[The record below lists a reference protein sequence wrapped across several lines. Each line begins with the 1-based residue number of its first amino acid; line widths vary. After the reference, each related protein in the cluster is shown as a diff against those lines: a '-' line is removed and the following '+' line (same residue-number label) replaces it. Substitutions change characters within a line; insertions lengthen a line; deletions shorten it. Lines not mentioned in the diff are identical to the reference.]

1 MKKTISGIRGIV
13 GDDLSVAD
21 VMEFCSNFCMLGNSK
36 CVIARDTRPSGA
48 MLKEAACAAM
58 LQNGTDVMDL
68 GIAPTPVVFWE
79 ARRCGA
85 GVIVTSSHNPL
96 EWNGLKFI
104 VKGRGINSEQLRVVD
119 TKQNMSKVKHGSEFP
134 LDSLY
139 VDNAAKTI
147 ASRCENEVVVDIGGG
162 AAVGTAPELLKKL
175 GCTVH
180 TINENPSNTGRGPD
194 PTVDPLTQLV
204 DASSKHGLGFAFDLD
219 GDRMVLVV
227 DGKKQS
233 PDATLALGVAK
244 ALDLGIKKFT
254 LSIDTSIAVEKII
267 LKGGGEL
274 TRSRVGEA
282 NVVEEMHRTGARA
295 GLAREAA
302 LIVCTVPSFF
312 SSSGGAYAA
321 PPPMSTTTSFS
332 HLLAIVFAALST
344 YRESSGNSEPCFTFD
359 MFCFVSTTRS
369 CSEFIPRPFT
379 MNLRPFHS
387 SGLCDD
393 VTMTPAPHL
402 LASQK
407 TTGVGAIPKSITSV
421 PFCNMAAHAASFSIA
436 PLGLVSRAITH
447 FELPSIQKLL
457 QNSITSATERS
468 SPTMPR
474 IPEMVFFIRF
484 YPQRFFINSNRLLL
498 RLGSSVR

>member
-13 GDDLSVAD
+13 GKDLSVVD
-21 VMEFCSNFCMLGNSK
+21 VMEFCSNFCMLANSK

-79 ARRCGA
+79 AKRCGA

-119 TKQNMSKVKHGSEFP
+119 TKQNMPKIKHGSEFP

-139 VDNAAKTI
+139 VDNAAKMV
-147 ASRCENEVVVDIGGG
+147 AGKCENKVVVDIGGG
-162 AAVGTAPELLKKL
+162 AAVNTAPDLLKKL

-180 TINENPSNTGRGPD
+180 MINENPSNTKRGPD

-204 DASSKHGLGFAFDLD
+204 DASSKYGLGFAFDLD

-244 ALDLGIKKFT
+244 ALDLGIRKFT
-254 LSIDTSIAVEKII
+254 LSIDTSIAVERII
-267 LKGGGEL
+267 LNGGGEL

-282 NVVEEMHRTGARA
+282 NVVEEMRRTGARA
-295 GLAREAA
+295 GGEG
-302 LIVCTVPSFF
+302 
-312 SSSGGAYAA
+312 SSGGFILPEFNYCRDAA
-321 PPPMSTTTSFS
+321 ATMEYKQVPSDS
-332 HLLAIVFAALST
+332 FAA
-344 YRESSGNSEPCFTFD
+344 
-359 MFCFVSTTRS
+359 CFVLYLQQ
-369 CSEFIPRPFT
+369 PFLQHYLHVQAGILSHVLSLACFVLYQQHAT
-379 MNLRPFHS
+379 VQSLFH
-387 SGLCDD
+387 
-393 VTMTPAPHL
+393 VPL
-402 LASQK
+402 L
-407 TTGVGAIPKSITSV
+407 
-421 PFCNMAAHAASFSIA
+421 
-436 PLGLVSRAITH
+436 
-447 FELPSIQKLL
+447 
-457 QNSITSATERS
+457 
-468 SPTMPR
+468 
-474 IPEMVFFIRF
+474 
-484 YPQRFFINSNRLLL
+484 
-498 RLGSSVR
+498 

>member
-119 TKQNMSKVKHGSEFP
+119 TKQNMPKVKHGSEFP

-162 AAVGTAPELLKKL
+162 AAIGTAPELLKKL

-194 PTVDPLTQLV
+194 PTVDSLTQLV

-282 NVVEEMHRTGARA
+282 NVVEEMRRTGARA
-295 GLAREAA
+295 GGEG
-302 LIVCTVPSFF
+302 
-312 SSSGGAYAA
+312 SSGGFILPEFNYCRDGILTAG
-321 PPPMSTTTSFS
+321 
-332 HLLAIVFAALST
+332 FAATMDYKQIRST
-344 YRESSGNSEPCFTFD
+344 VDEVSKYSQSREKVAVKYSEHEKVLAKVALI
-359 MFCFVSTTRS
+359 MEKRY
-369 CSEFIPRPFT
+369 
-379 MNLRPFHS
+379 
-387 SGLCDD
+387 D
-393 VTMTPAPHL
+393 VITLDGIKGIVDADSWVLVRASNTEDVIRNYHL
-402 LASQK
+402 
-407 TTGVGAIPKSITSV
+407 
-421 PFCNMAAHAASFSIA
+421 N
-436 PLGLVSRAITH
+436 
-447 FELPSIQKLL
+447 
-457 QNSITSATERS
+457 
-468 SPTMPR
+468 PTMQKNPYKLFSR
-474 IPEMVFFIRF
+474 YRGGYE
-484 YPQRFFINSNRLLL
+484 
-498 RLGSSVR
+498 